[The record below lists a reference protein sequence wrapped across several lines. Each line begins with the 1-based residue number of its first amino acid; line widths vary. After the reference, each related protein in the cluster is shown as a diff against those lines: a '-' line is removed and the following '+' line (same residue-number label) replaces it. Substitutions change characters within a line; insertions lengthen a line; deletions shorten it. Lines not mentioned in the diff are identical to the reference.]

1 MHLPSSYRIW
11 LSYGGGAVT
20 SGRGSSLVHNE
31 ESKSRVS
38 QNFGDMSAF
47 VRNAICG
54 LRALVPAAIVVI
66 GMMVATSA
74 AVAQTRALK
83 LYNVHTHE
91 KQTIVFKRGGRY
103 DASGLKKINYILRD
117 WRKNQPTKMDPRL
130 LDLIWEVYQKS
141 GSRDYI
147 HVVCGYRSPGTNA
160 MLKGRSRRSGVAEK
174 SQHMLGKAMDFYIP
188 DVKLAK
194 LREIGMKFQVGG
206 VGFYPK
212 SGSPFVHMDVGGV
225 RAWPRMPRRELA
237 RIFPDGKTLHM
248 PAEGGKMP
256 GYNVALADY
265 KRRVGNNSIVI
276 AGTPSGNSDS
286 EKRES
291 KSLLAALF
299 SRADEDEGD
308 MNDAPEA
315 VAEEP
320 AVKKEKQEQPAE
332 VLVAKADEEDMK
344 APVPRVRP
352 AYAEEDSDTLQTA
365 LFSTKKNPAEDAM
378 KAALTPQPVDF
389 DDAKREEEDKP
400 EFVDLAQY
408 KIPLPEML
416 ADRKR
421 PGDSQEEVL
430 TASAEALDS
439 AASAMVVGVPV
450 PEVRPEDAVD
460 DKVAVETASAE
471 DDIDAPTPVLTEK
484 EIAALAHENGQ
495 ELAAM
500 STDQDETAAIINSL
514 DGADKSDKAPL
525 AEMAS
530 LDVPK
535 ASVTRGLSFPVIS
548 LDEATQVEPKRVT
561 KGARLKAGEKTD
573 AVSNESTRVEPKLT
587 ENLIAKWALTKGRL
601 EIVAKPVKAPRFVS
615 RTMRKQ
621 PTEVYADGFSL
632 DTAQVDPGRFS
643 GSAVDFIPV
652 KKFKN

>member
-1 MHLPSSYRIW
+1 M
-11 LSYGGGAVT
+11 
-20 SGRGSSLVHNE
+20 VHNE

-38 QNFGDMSAF
+38 QKLGLMSAF
-47 VRNAICG
+47 VRKAVCD
-54 LRALVPAAIVVI
+54 LKALVPTAILAVGLMTV
-66 GMMVATSA
+66 TSG

-147 HVVCGYRSPGTNA
+147 HVVCGYRSPSTNA

-188 DVKLAK
+188 DVRLSK
-194 LREIGMKFQVGG
+194 LREIGVKFQVGG

-237 RIFPDGKTLHM
+237 RIFPDGKTLHR
-248 PAEGGKMP
+248 PAEGGQMP
-256 GYNVALADY
+256 GYNAALADY
-265 KRRVGNNSIVI
+265 KRRVGKNSILV
-276 AGTPSGNSDS
+276 AGTQSTNSDS
-286 EKRES
+286 DVKER
-291 KSLLAALF
+291 KSLLASLF

-308 MNDAPEA
+308 MNDVPETA
-315 VAEEP
+315 AEEP
-320 AVKKEKQEQPAE
+320 KSKKIKQEKPAE
-332 VLVAKADEEDMK
+332 ILVAKADEEDVK

-352 AYAEEDSDTLQTA
+352 TYAEEEAETLQTA

-378 KAALTPQPVDF
+378 KAALTPQPVEF

-400 EFVDLAQY
+400 EFSDLAQY
-408 KIPLPEML
+408 KIPVPQML
-416 ADRKR
+416 GDRKR
-421 PGDSQEEVL
+421 PGDSQQEEVL

-439 AASAMVVGVPV
+439 AASATVAGVPV
-450 PEVRPEDAVD
+450 PELRPED
-460 DKVAVETASAE
+460 DKALVTASVAE
-471 DDIDAPTPVLTEK
+471 DDANAAAPALTEK
-484 EIAALAHENGQ
+484 EIAALARESGQ

-500 STDQDETAAIINSL
+500 STDQDENTAMIDSL
-514 DGADKSDKAPL
+514 DGADKSDAKEPL

-535 ASVTRGLSFPVIS
+535 VAVTRGLSIPASLS
-548 LDEATQVEPKRVT
+548 LDDESQDQPKRVT
-561 KGARLKAGEKTD
+561 KSARIKAGASDTASKD
-573 AVSNESTRVEPKLT
+573 STRVEPKLT
-587 ENLIAKWALTKGRL
+587 ENLIAKWALTKGRSQ
-601 EIVAKPVKAPRFVS
+601 IIAKPVKAPRFVS

-621 PTEVYADGFSL
+621 PTEVYTDGFSL
-632 DTAQVDPGRFS
+632 EAAQVDPARFS

-652 KKFKN
+652 KKFDN